1 MPPASSFFLY
11 FLLVRRILLAAFLLC
26 PGLMLRAEEPRDEPA
41 GFIPRISVFVP
52 EGQAEI
58 RLSKLVRSSLYETQ
72 FDYDFVSGD
81 IGAFLRYKYYG
92 SRQSFTLSA
101 FDRVSFA
108 ALESLSLGYDRV
120 RGLSGFVRRPVGLYG
135 RLVLLTEVD
144 RYNVSKPDKPNENAD
159 DGRTNLFAKVGF
171 QWGTED
177 DNFGNR
183 ISGDPNDRIKNLF
196 TVARSFAPGGRGL
209 SLGVTY
215 GAPVLDYDYLKVEGE
230 AIQAFDIGRGRLVGR
245 LHGGC
250 FPLKP
255 LAAPGEP
262 TAGLPYQI
270 PATEYFSLGGRDA
283 LKGLREAP
291 FGTEEVHVTI
301 EAFLPVFVARNAE
314 FLKVSWDTLYAV
326 VYAGTGNAGVG
337 GSVYTRLGDWRQ
349 DAGIGF
355 EVSLRVLRY
364 RVFAS
369 ALAAREIG
377 GPGSPRFLMTIR
389 TVN

>member
-1 MPPASSFFLY
+1 MRTIGPSSY
-11 FLLVRRILLAAFLLC
+11 TPGTVRRALLAAALLFAA
-26 PGLMLRAEEPRDEPA
+26 LAAAAEEGREENP
-41 GFIPRISVFVP
+41 GFIPRIAVYVP

-72 FDYDFVSGD
+72 FEYDFVSGD
-81 IGAFLRYKYYG
+81 IEAYLRYKYYG

-120 RGLSGFVRRPVGLYG
+120 RGLSAFVRRPVGLYG
-135 RLVLLTEVD
+135 RLVLLAEAD
-144 RYNVSKPDKPNENAD
+144 RFNVSQAGAPHENVD
-159 DGRTNLFAKVGF
+159 DGQTNLFGKVGF

-177 DNFGNR
+177 DNLGNR
-183 ISGDPNDRIKNLF
+183 ISGDPNDRMKNLF
-196 TVARSFAPGGRGL
+196 TVARSFGPGRRGF

-215 GAPVLDYDYLKVEGE
+215 GSHLLDYSYLKVEGE
-230 AIQAFDIGRGRLVGR
+230 AIQAIPLGRGRLVGR
-245 LHGGC
+245 LHAGF
-250 FPLKP
+250 FPYKP
-255 LAAPGEP
+255 VGTSPAPPG
-262 TAGLPYQI
+262 GLPYLI

-291 FGTEEVHVTI
+291 FGTEEVHVTV

-326 VYAGTGNAGVG
+326 LYAGAGSAGVG
-337 GSVYTRLGDWRQ
+337 GSVYTRFREWRQ
-349 DAGIGF
+349 DAGVGF
-355 EVSLRVLRY
+355 EVSFRVLRY

-377 GPGSPRFLMTIR
+377 GSGSPRFLMTIR